1 MYEKKQQGSGMSG
14 ICSYFLR
21 GGNFDLLLPFQ
32 NI

>member
-1 MYEKKQQGSGMSG
+1 MSG

-32 NI
+32 NIWI